1 MLELAA
7 KIHDEASQ
15 GEAFASYKN
24 DPDAIYTSRVFTFN
38 NLTKPI
44 NSSIITSYLNEEE
57 ENNKG
62 VVFKIFLKYLL
73 L

>member
-1 MLELAA
+1 MLY
-7 KIHDEASQ
+7 I
-15 GEAFASYKN
+15 
-24 DPDAIYTSRVFTFN
+24 FTFN

-62 VVFKIFLKYLL
+62 VVFKIFFKIFTSIN
-73 L
+73 